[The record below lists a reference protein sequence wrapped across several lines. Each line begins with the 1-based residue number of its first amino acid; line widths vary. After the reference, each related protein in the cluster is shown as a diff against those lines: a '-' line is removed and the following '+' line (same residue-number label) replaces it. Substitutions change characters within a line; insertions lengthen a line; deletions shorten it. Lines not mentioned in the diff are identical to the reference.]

1 MIEIVDGWFKCEYP
15 GCHFEGDRYYLVEH
29 EGKEIK
35 VCEECFKKTRGK
47 RGISKNVHA

>member
-1 MIEIVDGWFKCEYP
+1 MIEIVDGWFKCDLCP
-15 GCHFEGDRYYLVEH
+15 REGDRFYELEDQ
-29 EGKEIK
+29 GKKIK